1 MKLTSRDVLAF
12 FKSPP
17 KAITGVLIYGNDT
30 MRVSDKRQHLIK
42 SLLGSNADKEMR
54 LARISRENLKNAP
67 EQAIDLCKAQGFF
80 PGERALLIEEA
91 NETITDTIIKAV
103 EAWKDGDAT
112 IIVTAGSLKPSSSLR
127 KFFEQKKN
135 IFAVPI
141 YDNPMTKF
149 EVEQIIAES
158 GLQNVTQDSLTQ
170 LMEIASDLQPG
181 DFKQTVDKL
190 ALFKL
195 NDKTPVSY
203 QDIVNCTSTSN
214 EAEIDEV
221 LNAISA
227 GKEFKVSLILGR
239 LSSQGILPVTLIIAA
254 TRHFK
259 ALFSIVS
266 NPGGVNAG
274 ATALRPPIYGP
285 RREALTSHAQKWGP
299 VKIKTAI
306 KLLTAADL
314 QLRSSNQQTPQM
326 ALVERLFI
334 RIAKLLKKK

>member
-1 MKLTSRDVLAF
+1 MKLTNRDVLSF

-17 KAITGVLIYGNDT
+17 KGITGVLIYGNEP
-30 MRVSDKRQHLIK
+30 MRVSDKRHQLLQ
-42 SLLGSNADKEMR
+42 SLLGSNADEEMR
-54 LARISRENLKNAP
+54 LARISREILKKEP

-91 NETITDTIIKAV
+91 NETITGIIIKAV

-112 IIVTAGSLKPSSSLR
+112 IVVTAGSLKPSSSLR

-135 IFAVPI
+135 TYSVPI

-149 EVEQIIAES
+149 EVEKIIAES
-158 GLQNVTQDSLTQ
+158 GLQNVTQDSFAEL
-170 LMEIASDLQPG
+170 LIIASELQPG

-190 ALFKL
+190 ALYKL
-195 NDKTPVSY
+195 SDEKPVTY
-203 QDIVNCTSTSN
+203 QDIINCKPISN
-214 EAEIDEV
+214 EADIDEV
-221 LNAISA
+221 LSVILA
-227 GKEFKVSLILGR
+227 GNEFKVSQILGR
-239 LSSQGILPVTLIIAA
+239 LSSQGTLPVTLIIAA

-259 ALFSIVS
+259 ALFSIIS

-285 RREALTSHAQKWGP
+285 RKEALTNQAQKWGP

-306 KLLTAADL
+306 KILTATDL
-314 QLRSSNQQTPQM
+314 QLRSSNQQVPQM

-334 RIAKLLKKK
+334 RIAMLLRS

>member
-1 MKLTSRDVLAF
+1 MKLTSRDVLSF

-17 KAITGVLIYGNDT
+17 KGITGVLIYGNDP
-30 MRVSDKRQHLIK
+30 MRVSDKRQQLLQ
-42 SLLGSNADKEMR
+42 SLLGSNADEEMR
-54 LARISRENLKNAP
+54 LARISREILKKEP

-91 NETITDTIIKAV
+91 NETITGIIIKAV

-112 IIVTAGSLKPSSSLR
+112 IVVTAGSLKPSSSLR

-135 IFAVPI
+135 TYSVPI

-149 EVEQIIAES
+149 EVEKIIAES
-158 GLQNVTQDSLTQ
+158 GLQNVTQDSFAQLLTV
-170 LMEIASDLQPG
+170 ASELQPG

-190 ALFKL
+190 ALYKL
-195 NDKTPVSY
+195 SDEKPVTY
-203 QDIVNCTSTSN
+203 QDIINCKPISN
-214 EAEIDEV
+214 EADIDEV
-221 LNAISA
+221 LSVILA
-227 GKEFKVSLILGR
+227 GNEFKVSQILGR
-239 LSSQGILPVTLIIAA
+239 LSSQGTLPVTLIIAA

-259 ALFSIVS
+259 ALFSIIS

-285 RREALTSHAQKWGP
+285 RKEALTNQAQKWGP

-306 KLLTAADL
+306 KILTATDL
-314 QLRSSNQQTPQM
+314 QLRSSNQQVPQM

-334 RIAKLLKKK
+334 RIAMLLRS

>member
-1 MKLTSRDVLAF
+1 MKLTTRDVRSF

-17 KAITGVLIYGNDT
+17 KGITGVLIYGNDS
-30 MRVSDKRQHLIK
+30 MRVSDKRQQLLQ
-42 SLLGSNADKEMR
+42 SLLGSNADEEMR
-54 LARISRENLKNAP
+54 LARISREILKKEP

-91 NETITDTIIKAV
+91 NETITGIIIKAV

-112 IIVTAGSLKPSSSLR
+112 IVVTAGSLKPSSSLR

-135 IFAVPI
+135 TYSVPI

-149 EVEQIIAES
+149 EVEKIIAES
-158 GLQNVTQDSLTQ
+158 GLQNVTQDSFAQLLTV
-170 LMEIASDLQPG
+170 ASELQPG

-190 ALFKL
+190 ALYKL
-195 NDKTPVSY
+195 SDEKPVTY
-203 QDIVNCTSTSN
+203 QDIINCTPISN
-214 EAEIDEV
+214 EADIDEV
-221 LNAISA
+221 LSVILTGN
-227 GKEFKVSLILGR
+227 EFKVSQILGR
-239 LSSQGILPVTLIIAA
+239 LSSQGTLPVTLIIAA

-259 ALFSIVS
+259 ALFSIIS
-266 NPGGVNAG
+266 NPGGVKAG

-285 RREALTSHAQKWGP
+285 RKGALTNQAQKWGP

-306 KLLTAADL
+306 KILTATDL
-314 QLRSSNQQTPQM
+314 QLRSSSQQVPQM

-334 RIAKLLKKK
+334 RIAMLLRS